1 MVPVRVSYHVGGNLL
16 PVQKLNAASTA
27 QRIKLNYKPRTN
39 NKRQFGEGK
48 KYKNSEKNFFLNT
61 IFFKWEKIACHELDD
76 KMFWFHSSTDELSSL
91 LQKSISQVLEII
103 LSTLYI
109 NHFSDMKYIFHL
121 WLFFLFAPP

>member
-61 IFFKWEKIACHELDD
+61 IFFK
-76 KMFWFHSSTDELSSL
+76 
-91 LQKSISQVLEII
+91 
-103 LSTLYI
+103 
-109 NHFSDMKYIFHL
+109 
-121 WLFFLFAPP
+121 